1 MSLVNAAVAAGSIH
15 VKWCPWCR
23 LPLPRFDM
31 GTFFQLDC
39 LFLIH
44 NRCSHAYNM
53 SSIKSSLVTW
63 ASSFKVFWKMTLTL
77 TLKGILFVYV
87 YFYWIAPH
95 RVYFLPGKISSEYS
109 QNCVDWDLNYTMKV
123 ISIRPSHVKVF

>member
-1 MSLVNAAVAAGSIH
+1 MLQWLLGLFTLSDVLDAGYHYPGLIWAPFSA
-15 VKWCPWCR
+15 W
-23 LPLPRFDM
+23 LPL
-31 GTFFQLDC
+31 
-39 LFLIH
+39 LIH